1 MLVRHKT
8 RLMIILLFLEMA
20 WIAPLWADQ
29 AGNNAVSLA
38 EVAQKA
44 QKIRIPF
51 IANAGQTDERVR
63 FYANTFCG
71 NVLVTKTG
79 GIVYALPR
87 PEKIRDNPPARPEK
101 LTRKSLL
108 LHEELVGGRIDKIEG
123 KGKTLAQ
130 VNFFKGN
137 NSAMWK
143 SNVPTYE
150 TVSLGEVYNGITLE
164 LKAYGR
170 NVEKLFSVEP
180 AANPEL
186 IKIRLRGAQSLRVN
200 EAGQLQAETA
210 FGDVTF
216 TKPRAYQL
224 IDGRQV
230 EVEVEYVLGKRVAR
244 NKMQEAGSKKAEL
257 ISRKAGLF
265 SQKSK
270 IRNLSSTQTCPRP
283 GEGIGEQQLEYGF
296 KVANYDKTREL
307 VIDPLL
313 ASTYLGGYHSDY
325 GSAIA
330 LDSRG
335 NVYVAGYTESPGFP
349 TTSGAFNTSY
359 RDGDVFVAKFDKD
372 LTKLLASTFIGG
384 HSGDYV
390 RSMAIDSGGNV
401 YIAGQTSSSNFPTTD
416 GAYDTRKDG
425 YSDIFLVK
433 FNDGLTSLL
442 ASTYLGGASD
452 DYAQS
457 IAVDPEG
464 TTLYVVGRTLSSN
477 FPTTPDAYDTS
488 YNSNDAFVSRLSRN
502 LTHLLASTYLGG
514 HDNDYANSIVI
525 GPDRHLY
532 VSGETWSSDFPT
544 TPGAYDTSF
553 NGGFGDVFVS
563 KLNWG
568 LTNLAASTFLGGAS
582 DECATSA
589 IMDSHG
595 NIYVTGD
602 TESPDFPT
610 TRGAYD
616 TSFHNGDT
624 FISKFNWNLTQLQ
637 ASTFLGGSDDDYG
650 CSIARNPGG
659 NIYVAGYTG
668 STDFPT
674 TVGAYDTSKSVFFE
688 VFVSKLSG
696 DLVKLIAST
705 FLGGRYR
712 DFAHA
717 AVVNSEG
724 SIYVTGE
731 TKSFD
736 FPATQGVFDASY
748 NGDIANPDTF
758 DVFISK
764 LDSSLSAQP

>member
-1 MLVRHKT
+1 MLVRYKT
-8 RLMIILLFLEMA
+8 RLMIIFLFLEMA
-20 WIAPLWADQ
+20 WIAPLWANQ
-29 AGNNAVSLA
+29 AGNSAASLA
-38 EVAQKA
+38 AVAQKA
-44 QKIRIPF
+44 QNIRIPF

-63 FYANTFCG
+63 FYANTFWG

-79 GIVYALPR
+79 GIVYSLPH
-87 PEKIRDNPPARPEK
+87 PEKIRDNPPANPEK

-108 LHEELVGGRIDKIEG
+108 LQEELVGGRIDKIEG

-150 TVSLGEVYNGITLE
+150 MVSLGEVYNGITLE

-180 AANPEL
+180 SANPEL
-186 IKIRLRGAQSLRVN
+186 IKIRLRGARSLRMN
-200 EAGQLQAETA
+200 ETGQLQAETA

-224 IDGRQV
+224 LDGRQV
-230 EVEVEYVLGKRVAR
+230 EVEVEYVIWKEGARSKMREARGRVA
-244 NKMQEAGSKKAEL
+244 GL
-257 ISRKAGLF
+257 SRP
-265 SQKSK
+265 KSK
-270 IRNLSSTQTCPRP
+270 IRS
-283 GEGIGEQQLEYGF
+283 QQLEYGF
-296 KVANYDKTREL
+296 KVASYDKTREL

-390 RSMAIDSGGNV
+390 RSMTIDSGGNV

-637 ASTFLGGSDDDYG
+637 ASTFLGGADDDYG

-764 LDSSLSAQP
+764 LDSSLSAKP